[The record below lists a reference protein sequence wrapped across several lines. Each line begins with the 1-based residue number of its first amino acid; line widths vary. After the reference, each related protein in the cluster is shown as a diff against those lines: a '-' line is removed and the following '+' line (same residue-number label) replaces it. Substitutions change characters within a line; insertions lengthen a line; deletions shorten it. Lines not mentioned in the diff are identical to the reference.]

1 MLWMQRRRCDAEEV
15 LMAVQTAPNTQSH
28 TFQEGALQTGRC
40 RELTKPLLILKN
52 LRFHGRHVPG
62 DF

>member
-28 TFQEGALQTGRC
+28 TFREGALQTGRC

-52 LRFHGRHVPG
+52 L
-62 DF
+62 